1 MTMCKWLELLN
12 EMLQEKYSE
21 KSINIRE
28 KYY

>member
-12 EMLQEKYSE
+12 EMLQEEHSE

-28 KYY
+28 KHY